1 MFAANLHKIKTPAK
15 IVGAVELF
23 LEQVESFLETTSDYC
38 SSFSS
43 AVPNMA
49 Y

>member
-1 MFAANLHKIKTPAK
+1 MLRQIMS
-15 IVGAVELF
+15 
-23 LEQVESFLETTSDYC
+23 EQWNCFWNKWNRFWKPPSVHG